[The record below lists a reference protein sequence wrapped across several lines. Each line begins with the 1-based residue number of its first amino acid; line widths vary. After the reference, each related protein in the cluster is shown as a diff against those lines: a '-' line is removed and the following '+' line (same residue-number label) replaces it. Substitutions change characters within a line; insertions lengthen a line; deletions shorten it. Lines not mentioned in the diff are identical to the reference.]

1 MGLAQEILNAI
12 QTGCIDSE
20 YESLEKYR
28 PKLLYNNIQ
37 KGNTIASEIQREL
50 SQCDSFMWS
59 VAFVSESGLI
69 VLKEVLKKLGT
80 GEIKGRIITSKMNNF
95 NQPKALRE
103 LLKFPNLEVKI
114 YSQDCNVNNDDLH
127 TKGYLFQTGEVY
139 SLIVGSANLTQ
150 NALRANKEWN
160 LKVSSLE
167 KGELLKDTVDEYEVM
182 WKEAQPLTEEW
193 INEYEKEYEACK
205 KVREQQKV
213 IRMKQYQ
220 LVPNTMQEAALQN
233 LEALRADG
241 ARKAVLISATGTGK
255 TYLSAFDVRNFA
267 PKKML
272 FLVHREQ
279 ILKQAMES
287 FKDVLGESISAGLLS
302 GNHKEYDADYVF
314 STVQTM
320 SKEDIMQRYRREHFD
335 YIVIDDERV
344 IIRTKLEKPSK
355 IKGLALI

>member
-150 NALRANKEWN
+150 NAYSTSDW
-160 LKVSSLE
+160 
-167 KGELLKDTVDEYEVM
+167 
-182 WKEAQPLTEEW
+182 
-193 INEYEKEYEACK
+193 CK
-205 KVREQQKV
+205 
-213 IRMKQYQ
+213 
-220 LVPNTMQEAALQN
+220 
-233 LEALRADG
+233 
-241 ARKAVLISATGTGK
+241 TG
-255 TYLSAFDVRNFA
+255 
-267 PKKML
+267 
-272 FLVHREQ
+272 
-279 ILKQAMES
+279 
-287 FKDVLGESISAGLLS
+287 
-302 GNHKEYDADYVF
+302 GNHENYAH
-314 STVQTM
+314 TVPCGAYA
-320 SKEDIMQRYRREHFD
+320 I
-335 YIVIDDERV
+335 
-344 IIRTKLEKPSK
+344 
-355 IKGLALI
+355 